1 MDDNKFTKE
10 QENALK
16 SDETSVTNEKMD
28 SYEKEAAVL
37 ESISLDTNTMAI
49 DEEFMNKQDK
59 DKKDIGE
66 KGEKETSFFKRILEG
81 IIDQTV
87 VLLLSLAA
95 FFISF
100 CAIIAEIIA
109 TPSIFMSLKSFIL
122 SLLTPPI
129 TTIGSLTLSLIFLTS
144 SIVTA
149 VASFLLPVT

>member
-95 FFISF
+95 FFIVDLLMRPFGYKISLEGRIPF
-100 CAIIAEIIA
+100 YFVIIVIMNILYRAIMEGRK
-109 TPSIFMSLKSFIL
+109 FK
-122 SLLTPPI
+122 
-129 TTIGSLTLSLIFLTS
+129 LTLGEKVFRK
-144 SIVTA
+144 
-149 VASFLLPVT
+149 

>member
-49 DEEFMNKQDK
+49 DEEFMNKPDK
-59 DKKDIGE
+59 DKKDISE
-66 KGEKETSFFKRILEG
+66 KGEKETSFFKRLLEG

-95 FFISF
+95 FFIVDLLMRPFGYKISLEGRIPF
-100 CAIIAEIIA
+100 YFIIFVIMNILYRAIMEGRK
-109 TPSIFMSLKSFIL
+109 FK
-122 SLLTPPI
+122 
-129 TTIGSLTLSLIFLTS
+129 LTLGEKVFRK
-144 SIVTA
+144 
-149 VASFLLPVT
+149 

>member
-49 DEEFMNKQDK
+49 DEEFMNKPDK
-59 DKKDIGE
+59 DKKDISE

-95 FFISF
+95 FFIVDLIMRPFGYKISLEGRIPF
-100 CAIIAEIIA
+100 YFIIFVIMNILYRAIMEGRK
-109 TPSIFMSLKSFIL
+109 FK
-122 SLLTPPI
+122 
-129 TTIGSLTLSLIFLTS
+129 LTLGEKVLRK
-144 SIVTA
+144 
-149 VASFLLPVT
+149 

>member
-87 VLLLSLAA
+87 VLLLSLVA
-95 FFISF
+95 FFIVDLLMRPFGYKISLEGRIPF
-100 CAIIAEIIA
+100 YFVIFVIMNILYRAIMEGRK
-109 TPSIFMSLKSFIL
+109 FK
-122 SLLTPPI
+122 
-129 TTIGSLTLSLIFLTS
+129 LTLGEKVFRK
-144 SIVTA
+144 
-149 VASFLLPVT
+149 

>member
-37 ESISLDTNTMAI
+37 ESISLDTNIMAI

-66 KGEKETSFFKRILEG
+66 KGEKETSFFKRLLEG

-95 FFISF
+95 FFIVDLLMRPFGYKISLEGRIPF
-100 CAIIAEIIA
+100 YFVIFVIMNILYRAIMEGRK
-109 TPSIFMSLKSFIL
+109 FK
-122 SLLTPPI
+122 
-129 TTIGSLTLSLIFLTS
+129 LTLGEKVFRK
-144 SIVTA
+144 
-149 VASFLLPVT
+149 

>member
-1 MDDNKFTKE
+1 MDYNKFTKE

-49 DEEFMNKQDK
+49 DEEFMNKPDK
-59 DKKDIGE
+59 DKKDISE

-95 FFISF
+95 FFIVDLLMRPFGYKISAEGRIPF
-100 CAIIAEIIA
+100 YFVIFVIMNILYRAIMEGRK
-109 TPSIFMSLKSFIL
+109 FK
-122 SLLTPPI
+122 
-129 TTIGSLTLSLIFLTS
+129 LTLGEKVLRK
-144 SIVTA
+144 
-149 VASFLLPVT
+149 

>member
-66 KGEKETSFFKRILEG
+66 KGEKETSFFKRLLEG
-81 IIDQTV
+81 IIAN
-87 VLLLSLAA
+87 S
-95 FFISF
+95 S
-100 CAIIAEIIA
+100 IIIIF
-109 TPSIFMSLKSFIL
+109 S
-122 SLLTPPI
+122 SLLYSRFANETFW
-129 TTIGSLTLSLIFLTS
+129 L
-144 SIVTA
+144 
-149 VASFLLPVT
+149 

>member
-49 DEEFMNKQDK
+49 DEEFMNKPDK
-59 DKKDIGE
+59 DKKDISE
-66 KGEKETSFFKRILEG
+66 KCEKNTSFFKRILEG
-81 IIDQTV
+81 VIDQTV

-95 FFISF
+95 FFIVDLLMRPFGYKISLEGRIPF
-100 CAIIAEIIA
+100 YFVIFVIMNILYRAIMEGRK
-109 TPSIFMSLKSFIL
+109 FK
-122 SLLTPPI
+122 
-129 TTIGSLTLSLIFLTS
+129 LTLGEKVFRK
-144 SIVTA
+144 
-149 VASFLLPVT
+149 

>member
-49 DEEFMNKQDK
+49 DEEFMNKPDK
-59 DKKDIGE
+59 DKIDINE
-66 KGEKETSFFKRILEG
+66 KGEKNTSFFKRILEG

-95 FFISF
+95 FFIVDLIMRPFGYKISLEGRIPF
-100 CAIIAEIIA
+100 YFIIFVIMNILYRAIMEGRK
-109 TPSIFMSLKSFIL
+109 FK
-122 SLLTPPI
+122 
-129 TTIGSLTLSLIFLTS
+129 LTLGEKVFRK
-144 SIVTA
+144 
-149 VASFLLPVT
+149 

>member
-37 ESISLDTNTMAI
+37 ESISLGTNTMAI

-95 FFISF
+95 FFIVDLLMRPFGYKISLEGRIPF
-100 CAIIAEIIA
+100 YLVIFVIMNILYRAIIEGRK
-109 TPSIFMSLKSFIL
+109 FK
-122 SLLTPPI
+122 
-129 TTIGSLTLSLIFLTS
+129 LTLGEKAFRK
-144 SIVTA
+144 
-149 VASFLLPVT
+149 

>member
-10 QENALK
+10 QESSLK

-37 ESISLDTNTMAI
+37 ESISLDTNTMAV

-87 VLLLSLAA
+87 VVLLSLAA
-95 FFISF
+95 FFIVDLLMRPFGYKISLEGRIPF
-100 CAIIAEIIA
+100 YFVIFVIMNILYRAIMEGRK
-109 TPSIFMSLKSFIL
+109 FK
-122 SLLTPPI
+122 
-129 TTIGSLTLSLIFLTS
+129 LTLGEKVFRK
-144 SIVTA
+144 
-149 VASFLLPVT
+149 

>member
-59 DKKDIGE
+59 DKKDISE

-95 FFISF
+95 FFIVDLLMRPFGYKISLEGRIPF
-100 CAIIAEIIA
+100 YFVIFVIMNILYRAIMEGRK
-109 TPSIFMSLKSFIL
+109 FK
-122 SLLTPPI
+122 
-129 TTIGSLTLSLIFLTS
+129 LTLGEKVLRK
-144 SIVTA
+144 
-149 VASFLLPVT
+149 

>member
-49 DEEFMNKQDK
+49 DEEFMNKPDK
-59 DKKDIGE
+59 DKKDISE

-87 VLLLSLAA
+87 VLLLSLAT
-95 FFISF
+95 FFIVDLLMRPFGYKISAEGRIPF
-100 CAIIAEIIA
+100 YFVIFVIMNILYRAIMEGRK
-109 TPSIFMSLKSFIL
+109 FK
-122 SLLTPPI
+122 
-129 TTIGSLTLSLIFLTS
+129 LTLGEKVLRK
-144 SIVTA
+144 
-149 VASFLLPVT
+149 

>member
-10 QENALK
+10 QEDALK

-59 DKKDIGE
+59 DKKDISE
-66 KGEKETSFFKRILEG
+66 KGEKETSFFKRLLEG

-87 VLLLSLAA
+87 LLLLSLAA
-95 FFISF
+95 FFIVDLLMRPFGYKISLEGRIPF
-100 CAIIAEIIA
+100 YFVIFVIMNILYRAIMEGRK
-109 TPSIFMSLKSFIL
+109 FK
-122 SLLTPPI
+122 
-129 TTIGSLTLSLIFLTS
+129 LTLGEKVFRK
-144 SIVTA
+144 
-149 VASFLLPVT
+149 

>member
-37 ESISLDTNTMAI
+37 ESISLDTNTMTI

-95 FFISF
+95 LFIVDLLMRPFGYKISLEGRIPF
-100 CAIIAEIIA
+100 YFVIFVIMNILYRAIMEGRK
-109 TPSIFMSLKSFIL
+109 FK
-122 SLLTPPI
+122 
-129 TTIGSLTLSLIFLTS
+129 LTLGEKVFRK
-144 SIVTA
+144 
-149 VASFLLPVT
+149 

>member
-1 MDDNKFTKE
+1 MDDYKFTKE

-95 FFISF
+95 FFIVDLLMRPFGYKISLEGRIPF
-100 CAIIAEIIA
+100 YFVIFVIMNILYRAIMEGRK
-109 TPSIFMSLKSFIL
+109 FK
-122 SLLTPPI
+122 
-129 TTIGSLTLSLIFLTS
+129 LTLGEKVFRK
-144 SIVTA
+144 
-149 VASFLLPVT
+149 

>member
-95 FFISF
+95 FFIVDLLMRPFGYKISLEGIIPF
-100 CAIIAEIIA
+100 YFVIFVIMNILYRAIMEGRK
-109 TPSIFMSLKSFIL
+109 FK
-122 SLLTPPI
+122 
-129 TTIGSLTLSLIFLTS
+129 LTLGEKVFRK
-144 SIVTA
+144 
-149 VASFLLPVT
+149 

>member
-49 DEEFMNKQDK
+49 DEEFMNKPDK
-59 DKKDIGE
+59 DKKDISE
-66 KGEKETSFFKRILEG
+66 KGEKNTSFFKRILEG
-81 IIDQTV
+81 VIDQTV

-95 FFISF
+95 FFIVDLLMRPFGYKISLEGKIPF
-100 CAIIAEIIA
+100 YFVIFVIMNILYRAIMEGRK
-109 TPSIFMSLKSFIL
+109 FK
-122 SLLTPPI
+122 
-129 TTIGSLTLSLIFLTS
+129 LTLGEKVFRK
-144 SIVTA
+144 
-149 VASFLLPVT
+149 

>member
-66 KGEKETSFFKRILEG
+66 KGEKETSFFKRLLEG

-87 VLLLSLAA
+87 VLLLSLAV
-95 FFISF
+95 FFIVDLLMRPFGYKISLEGRIPF
-100 CAIIAEIIA
+100 YFVIFVIMNILYRAIMEGRK
-109 TPSIFMSLKSFIL
+109 FK
-122 SLLTPPI
+122 
-129 TTIGSLTLSLIFLTS
+129 LTLGEKVFRK
-144 SIVTA
+144 
-149 VASFLLPVT
+149 

>member
-49 DEEFMNKQDK
+49 DEEFMNKPYK
-59 DKKDIGE
+59 DKKDISE
-66 KGEKETSFFKRILEG
+66 KGEKNTSFFKRILEG
-81 IIDQTV
+81 VIDQTV

-95 FFISF
+95 FFIVDLLMRPFGYKISLEGRIPF
-100 CAIIAEIIA
+100 YFVIFVIMNILYRAIMEGRK
-109 TPSIFMSLKSFIL
+109 FK
-122 SLLTPPI
+122 
-129 TTIGSLTLSLIFLTS
+129 LTLGEKVFRK
-144 SIVTA
+144 
-149 VASFLLPVT
+149 

>member
-49 DEEFMNKQDK
+49 DEEFMNKPDK
-59 DKKDIGE
+59 DKKDISE
-66 KGEKETSFFKRILEG
+66 KGEKETSFFKRLLEG

-95 FFISF
+95 FFIVDLLMRPFGYKISLEGRIPF
-100 CAIIAEIIA
+100 YFVIFVIMNILYRAIMEGRK
-109 TPSIFMSLKSFIL
+109 FK
-122 SLLTPPI
+122 
-129 TTIGSLTLSLIFLTS
+129 LTLGEKILRK
-144 SIVTA
+144 
-149 VASFLLPVT
+149 

>member
-59 DKKDIGE
+59 DKKDISE
-66 KGEKETSFFKRILEG
+66 KGEKETSFFKRLLEG

-95 FFISF
+95 FFIVDLLMRPFGYKISLEGRIPF
-100 CAIIAEIIA
+100 YFVIFVIMNILYRAIMEGRK
-109 TPSIFMSLKSFIL
+109 FK
-122 SLLTPPI
+122 
-129 TTIGSLTLSLIFLTS
+129 LTLGEKVFRK
-144 SIVTA
+144 
-149 VASFLLPVT
+149 

>member
-1 MDDNKFTKE
+1 MDDNKFAKE

-49 DEEFMNKQDK
+49 DEEFMNKPDK
-59 DKKDIGE
+59 DKKDINE
-66 KGEKETSFFKRILEG
+66 KGEKNTSFFKRILEG

-95 FFISF
+95 FFIVDLIMRPFGYKISLEGRIHF
-100 CAIIAEIIA
+100 YFIIFVIMNILYRAIMEGRK
-109 TPSIFMSLKSFIL
+109 FK
-122 SLLTPPI
+122 
-129 TTIGSLTLSLIFLTS
+129 LTLGEKVFRK
-144 SIVTA
+144 
-149 VASFLLPVT
+149 

>member
-59 DKKDIGE
+59 DKKDISE

-95 FFISF
+95 FFILDLLMRPFGYKISLEGRIPF
-100 CAIIAEIIA
+100 YFVIFVIMNILYRAIMEGRK
-109 TPSIFMSLKSFIL
+109 FK
-122 SLLTPPI
+122 
-129 TTIGSLTLSLIFLTS
+129 LTLGEKVFRK
-144 SIVTA
+144 
-149 VASFLLPVT
+149 

>member
-49 DEEFMNKQDK
+49 DEEFMNKPDK
-59 DKKDIGE
+59 DKKDISE

-95 FFISF
+95 FFIVDLLMRPFGYKISLEGRIPF
-100 CAIIAEIIA
+100 YFVIFVIMNILYRAIMEGRK
-109 TPSIFMSLKSFIL
+109 FK
-122 SLLTPPI
+122 
-129 TTIGSLTLSLIFLTS
+129 LTLGEKVLRK
-144 SIVTA
+144 
-149 VASFLLPVT
+149 

>member
-1 MDDNKFTKE
+1 MDHNKFTKE

-49 DEEFMNKQDK
+49 DEEFMNKPDK
-59 DKKDIGE
+59 DKKDISE

-95 FFISF
+95 FFIVDLLMRPFGYKISAEGRIPF
-100 CAIIAEIIA
+100 YFVIFVIMNILYRAIMEGRK
-109 TPSIFMSLKSFIL
+109 FK
-122 SLLTPPI
+122 
-129 TTIGSLTLSLIFLTS
+129 LTLGEKVLRK
-144 SIVTA
+144 
-149 VASFLLPVT
+149 

>member
-49 DEEFMNKQDK
+49 DEEFMNKPDK
-59 DKKDIGE
+59 DKKDISE
-66 KGEKETSFFKRILEG
+66 KGEKNTSFFKRILEG
-81 IIDQTV
+81 VIDQAV

-95 FFISF
+95 FFIVDLLMRPFGYKISLEGRIPF
-100 CAIIAEIIA
+100 YFVIFVIMNILYRAIMEGRK
-109 TPSIFMSLKSFIL
+109 FK
-122 SLLTPPI
+122 
-129 TTIGSLTLSLIFLTS
+129 LTLGEKVFRK
-144 SIVTA
+144 
-149 VASFLLPVT
+149 

>member
-87 VLLLSLAA
+87 VLLLSLAV
-95 FFISF
+95 FFIVDLLMRPFGYKISLEGRIPF
-100 CAIIAEIIA
+100 YFVIFVIMNILYRAIMEGRK
-109 TPSIFMSLKSFIL
+109 FK
-122 SLLTPPI
+122 
-129 TTIGSLTLSLIFLTS
+129 LTLGEKVFRK
-144 SIVTA
+144 
-149 VASFLLPVT
+149 